1 MSGWPTHCSNL
12 AVAMIELESD
22 SFDTHEYLISLK
34 KVRSHSFDQ
43 YYEDYR
49 KKFSLPEV

>member
-1 MSGWPTHCSNL
+1 MFEHCFFV
-12 AVAMIELESD
+12 AVGLIELESD